1 MNTNIEGASNAIV
14 ATVGF
19 YAGAL
24 AETTKT
30 LQAMTEQLRFVEG
43 QVVALSQANVKLQVE
58 EAAARRV
65 VEAAIVYV
73 AWVQPPD
80 QPESGMEMVLVE
92 LLEALKVYDCGS

>member
-30 LQAMTEQLRFVEG
+30 LQAVTEQLRFVEG
-43 QVVALSQANVKLQVE
+43 QVVALSQANVKLQGE

-65 VEAAIVYV
+65 VEAAHVYA
-73 AWVQPPD
+73 AWIQPSDP
-80 QPESGMEMVLVE
+80 PENAIEMALEGM
-92 LLEALKVYDCGS
+92 LEALKVYDGGT